1 MIGMQAGTAFAHFIA
16 GRYDEASSWAQK
28 ALWEQA
34 NYQTSLVVAT
44 ASHGLTGRIVE
55 GHQAL
60 AHLRDLNPTL
70 RVSNIKDWAPF
81 RRPED
86 RAKLEDGLRKAGLPE

>member
-34 NYQTSLVVAT
+34 NYQTSLVIAT
-44 ASHGLTGRIVE
+44 ASRGLAGRIAE
-55 GHQAL
+55 GHQAS
-60 AHLRDLNPTL
+60 AHLRELNPTL

-81 RRPED
+81 SRPED
-86 RAKLEDGLRKAGLPE
+86 LAKLEDGLRKAGLPE

>member
-1 MIGMQAGTAFAHFIA
+1 
-16 GRYDEASSWAQK
+16 
-28 ALWEQA
+28 
-34 NYQTSLVVAT
+34 
-44 ASHGLTGRIVE
+44 
-55 GHQAL
+55 L